1 MIKTI
6 LPVIFLLFLSPIWCY
21 AAAEGEPDEG
31 GIGGTGHG
39 LEDRPDVNDEI
50 FNRPEIPSRVGP
62 LEIDRPESLNDA
74 IMSVPSAVDTD
85 GMPQSDQVPER
96 PTPE

>member
-1 MIKTI
+1 M
-6 LPVIFLLFLSPIWCY
+6 
-21 AAAEGEPDEG
+21 
-31 GIGGTGHG
+31 
-39 LEDRPDVNDEI
+39 NDEI